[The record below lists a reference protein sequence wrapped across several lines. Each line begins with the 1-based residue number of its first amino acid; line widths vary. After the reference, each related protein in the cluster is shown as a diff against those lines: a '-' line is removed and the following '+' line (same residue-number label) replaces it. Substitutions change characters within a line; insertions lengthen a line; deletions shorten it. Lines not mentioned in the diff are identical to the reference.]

1 MRKRFPRVRQRD
13 GSDCGAACL
22 AAVAAYHG
30 ARIPI
35 ARIRQLAGTDRSG
48 TSALGLVEAAGR
60 LGLSGKAVRGG
71 PDSLARVPKPCIA
84 HTTSGPGRTHFV
96 VVCEA
101 SERSI
106 TVMDPAQGR
115 LRTTPLDGFVERW
128 TGILVL
134 LLPAPDLVRR
144 DEVRSTPARFLDLL
158 RPHGAVV
165 AAALAGALA
174 YTILG
179 LSTAVFVQKLVDYV
193 LVDGNTEALNVMG
206 AAMLALLAAQAFIGW
221 VKGRLTIDT
230 GQRIDARLVLG
241 YYRHLL
247 ALPQRFF
254 DTMRVGE
261 VVSRVNDAVKIR
273 AFINDVAL
281 DLAVNTLVLV
291 CSLGLMVAYSTRLAA
306 LAAATVPLHALV
318 YALANR
324 RNRRG
329 QRALMERAAE
339 LESHLVESI
348 GGAGTL
354 RACTAEALA
363 ATATEAR
370 VVRVLRAAQ
379 GSATTSLAAATASQ
393 SVSRLCT
400 VGVLWAGARLVLRA
414 ELTPGELMSCYAL
427 LGYLS
432 GPVLA
437 LVSANRVLQDAFIA
451 ADRLFEILELD
462 AEERSGLSLTPDLV
476 GDVRL
481 RGVAFRYGTRPRVF
495 DGLDLTLARGAI
507 TAIVGESG
515 CGKSTLAALLLRAYP
530 PEAGTVEINGYD
542 VRHVS
547 TANLRRIVGIVPQ
560 RVELFAGDVVHN
572 IALGDFEPD
581 LRRVLDVCR
590 SLGLDELIERLPAG
604 LRTPLGEGGSL
615 LSGGERQRIAIA
627 RALYR
632 DPEILVLDEATS
644 ALDSHSE
651 RIVQEVLLRL
661 REQGKTVVVIAHRLS
676 TVARADRIVVIEA
689 GKAAEEGTHRE
700 LLAAGGAYARLWLAQ
715 YPDWPAAADTES
727 VAGEGPCLPPPA
739 RPASR

>member
-1 MRKRFPRVRQRD
+1 MRRRVPRVRQRD

-30 ARIPI
+30 VRIPI

-48 TSALGLVEAAGR
+48 TSAFGLVEAAGR
-60 LGLSGKAVRGG
+60 LGLSAKAVRGG
-71 PDSLARVPKPCIA
+71 PDSLPRVPKPCIA
-84 HTTSGPGRTHFV
+84 HTTTGPGRMHFV
-96 VVCEA
+96 VVCGVA
-101 SERSI
+101 ARSI
-106 TVMDPAQGR
+106 TVMDPAEGR
-115 LRTTPLDGFVERW
+115 IRKLPLDTFVARW

-144 DEVRSTPARFLDLL
+144 NEVRSTAARFLDLL
-158 RPHGAVV
+158 RPHAKVV
-165 AAALAGALA
+165 AAALAGALG

-179 LSTAVFVQKLVDYV
+179 LSTAIFVQQLVDSV
-193 LVDGNTEALNVMG
+193 LVDGNTGALNVMG
-206 AAMLALLAAQAFIGW
+206 VAMLALLAAQALIGW

-230 GQRIDARLVLG
+230 GQCIDARLVLG
-241 YYRHLL
+241 YYRHVL

-273 AFINDVAL
+273 AFLNDVAL

-291 CSLGLMVAYSTRLAA
+291 CSLGLMVAYAAKLAA

-318 YALANR
+318 YALANQ

-329 QRALMERAAE
+329 QRALMERAADF
-339 LESHLVESI
+339 ESHLVESL

-370 VVRVLRAAQ
+370 FVRVLRAVQA
-379 GSATTSLAAATASQ
+379 SATTSLAATLASQ
-393 SVSRLCT
+393 SVTRLCT
-400 VGVLWAGARLVLRA
+400 VAVLWVGARLVLSA
-414 ELTPGELMSCYAL
+414 QLTPGELMSCYAL
-427 LGYLS
+427 LGHLS

-437 LVSANRVLQDAFIA
+437 LVSANRVLQDAFVA
-451 ADRLFEILELD
+451 ADRLFEILELE
-462 AEERSGLSLTPDLV
+462 AEERSGLHLTPELV
-476 GDVRL
+476 GDVRFNA
-481 RGVAFRYGTRPRVF
+481 VAFRYGSRPRVL
-495 DGLDLTLARGAI
+495 DGLGLTLRRGTI

-515 CGKSTLAALLLRAYP
+515 CGKSTLAALLLRAYL
-530 PEAGTVEINGYD
+530 PEAGTIEIAGYD
-542 VRHVS
+542 IRHVA
-547 TANLRRIVGIVPQ
+547 TEDLRRIVGIVPQ
-560 RVELFAGDVVHN
+560 RVELFAGDLVQN

-581 LRRVLDVCR
+581 LRRVVDVCR
-590 SLGLDELIERLPAG
+590 ALHLDELIERLPAG
-604 LRTPLGEGGSL
+604 LRTPLGEGGAL
-615 LSGGERQRIAIA
+615 LSGGERQRVAIA

-632 DPEILVLDEATS
+632 EPEILVLDEATS

-661 REQGKTVVVIAHRLS
+661 RDQGKTIMLIAHRLS

-689 GKAAEEGTHRE
+689 GKVAEEGTHRE
-700 LLAAGGAYARLWLAQ
+700 LLAAGGPYARLWRAQ
-715 YPDWPAAADTES
+715 YPGWAAADAGGA
-727 VAGEGPCLPPPA
+727 AGEGPIPPPPA
-739 RPASR
+739 RRASR